1 MKKTNGSQLS
11 LHCKASEGMRAE
23 KKCLPSTLLVEE
35 KRKKK
40 MRANATNDDDRRRF
54 PSLGGGNDD
63 EGTCF
68 PRVSPHIINSKKNG
82 LHSGDDDSSSAFF
95 YLVRVWGP
103 RKGEKKMKKKDS
115 HFCHLPHHG
124 DCNRTS
130 GRLPTTQESLSSK
143 AAAMGCE
150 QRREK
155 KKKRV
160 DFNAGNDGGS
170 CFHRVGPKGITAAH
184 CIYKAPKGQHKG
196 TECEQKKKKKKRR
209 VDFVLTMEQQR
220 SSGTH
225 SPRKRP
231 YSL

>member
-1 MKKTNGSQLS
+1 
-11 LHCKASEGMRAE
+11 
-23 KKCLPSTLLVEE
+23 VEE

-40 MRANATNDDDRRRF
+40 MRANVTNDDDRRRF

-68 PRVSPHIINSKKNG
+68 PRVSPPIINSEKNG

-95 YLVRVWGP
+95 YLVRVWEP
-103 RKGEKKMKKKDS
+103 RKGEKKKKKNA

-124 DCNRTS
+124 DCNGTS

-143 AAAMGCE
+143 AAATGCE

-160 DFNAGNDGGS
+160 DFNAGDDGGT
-170 CFHRVGPKGITAAH
+170 CFHRAGPKGITAAH
-184 CIYKAPKGQHKG
+184 HIYKAPKGQHKG
-196 TECEQKKKKKKRR
+196 MGMVKKKR
-209 VDFVLTMEQQR
+209 VDYVLTMEQQR
-220 SSGTH
+220 TGTH
-225 SPRKRP
+225 FSRMRP
-231 YSL
+231 HSL